1 MDIMRAMFVD
11 SQSTL
16 YLVSS
21 VAIALLTIF
30 LCVTLIYLILIL
42 RDASKVIE
50 HVRGTVDKVNA
61 FIIKPVS
68 LAATIVDHVRPL
80 IEGLFERGWGGNDND
95 KPRRKKS
102 KN

>member
-1 MDIMRAMFVD
+1 MDID
-11 SQSTL
+11 SQSVL
-16 YLVSS
+16 YLVS
-21 VAIALLTIF
+21 AIAIGLLTIF

-68 LAATIVDHVRPL
+68 LAATIVDHVKPL
-80 IEGLFERGWGGNDND
+80 IEGLFERMSGNGV
-95 KPRRKKS
+95 PHRKK
-102 KN
+102 KNKS